1 MLWLR
6 RRILDQCGD
15 RGLRNLCRDLLRQ
28 ACHLEK
34 VRVQKVAERIQSGAK
49 GDSELAIERAGV
61 SGNRRPETEELDE
74 EPITSS
80 CQQGWSLANVGWY
93 PPFSETP
100 P

>member
-1 MLWLR
+1 MLDQGRHGSLRCLR
-6 RRILDQCGD
+6 R
-15 RGLRNLCRDLLRQ
+15 NLLGKV
-28 ACHLEK
+28 CHPEEMCEHEL
-34 VRVQKVAERIQSGAK
+34 AEGVHGGAK